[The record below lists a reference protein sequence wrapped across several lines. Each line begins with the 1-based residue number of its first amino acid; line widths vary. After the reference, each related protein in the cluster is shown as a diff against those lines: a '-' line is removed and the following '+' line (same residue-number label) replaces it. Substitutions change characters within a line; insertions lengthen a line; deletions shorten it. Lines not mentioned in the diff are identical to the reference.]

1 LLTEQHYGYPGIVQL
16 PADVE
21 LLRAQT
27 RRLVDRDLRPRTLE
41 TERERRI
48 PEELV
53 AKLRE
58 LGYFG
63 LTIPERYGGLGLSTL
78 AHLVVQEELGR
89 AHAAFNMLISGNNGI
104 GVIGIIQVGSDAQKQ
119 RWLPRLASGEWIAAF
134 ALTEPNAGSD
144 AQAIETRAI
153 RDGDR
158 FILNG
163 TKHYI
168 SRGDIADLVT
178 VFAVTDPSVR
188 ARGGITAFVV
198 EKGTPGF
205 RVARIQESMGSDVV
219 KQAELFFEDCVVP
232 AENVVGDVGQG
243 FATAMRVLDLG
254 RLSLAARCLGTM
266 EELLW
271 LCAAHAR
278 ARVQFGKPI
287 GEQQAIQHMLADTAT
302 EIAMLRPALYE
313 AASRRDAGEGG
324 VVTQDAAMLKLYAS
338 EALGRAADRAVQIHG
353 GMGFMRDCVVEGIY
367 REARMMRIVEGTSEI
382 QRMLIAR
389 GVLEGHQVR

>member
-1 LLTEQHYGYPGIVQL
+1 MQL
-16 PADVE
+16 SQEIE

-27 RRLVDRDLRPRTLE
+27 RRLVDRELRPRTLE
-41 TERERRI
+41 IERERRI
-48 PEELV
+48 PDEIV
-53 AKLRE
+53 VRLRE

-89 AHAAFNMLISGNNGI
+89 AHASINMLISGNNGI
-104 GVIGIIQVGSDAQKQ
+104 GVMALVLHGTDAQKD
-119 RWLPRLASGEWIAAF
+119 RWLPNLASGQWLAAF

-153 RDGDR
+153 RSGDD

-168 SRGDIADLVT
+168 SRGDIAHLIT
-178 VFAVTDPSVR
+178 VFAVTDSVTR
-188 ARGGITAFVV
+188 ARGGITAFIV
-198 EKGTPGF
+198 EKGTAGF
-205 RVARIQESMGSDVV
+205 TVARIQESMGSDAV
-219 KQAELFFEDCVVP
+219 KQAELVFEDCRVS
-232 AENVVGDVGQG
+232 ADHVVGEVGQG

-266 EELLW
+266 EELLA
-271 LCAAHAR
+271 LSAAHASQ
-278 ARVQFGKPI
+278 RVQFGKPI
-287 GEQQAIQHMLADTAT
+287 ADQPVIQHMLADTAT
-302 EIAMLRPALYE
+302 DIAMLRPALYD
-313 AASRRDAGEGG
+313 AASRRDGG
-324 VVTQDAAMLKLYAS
+324 DTVTQAAAMLKLFAS

-353 GMGFMRDCVVEGIY
+353 GMGFMRDCAVEGIY

-382 QRMLIAR
+382 QRLLIAR
-389 GVLEGHQVR
+389 GVLEGYRAT